1 MLDSIDDIPLI
12 LVVQATLGYGG
23 QTGSYLSW
31 KIVNEKVTSKT
42 FELVDETT
50 AIKVSTSGQYELTLR
65 YCTLDKESLPLK
77 YEVYLDSRCIHSYNL
92 PNSHVEETASLSI
105 LRNSILRLYVVACHD
120 YSYRTLRWTVKKI

>member
-1 MLDSIDDIPLI
+1 MY
-12 LVVQATLGYGG
+12 ATLGYGG